1 MRKSGWIVNVE
12 RCGYLDSDPG
22 AAGASVFN
30 VNLVRPWTESQAGD
44 DPVRGPKWPGLAA
57 EWGEL
62 QFPWRWT
69 PVGVGWQVW
78 GNAGAVG
85 APPLW
90 KELSGVSVLPATTE
104 TIDPKELGALRDAV
118 QGEIEKAASACN
130 YPLSQGLED
139 FWGADSRSLVHSLA
153 PLTHWPARISGEVL
167 QMSWFIAVADPLVAQ
182 CREFA
187 ILPDFEMNQ
196 APQADAKLKP
206 GQPVLFTGNLT
217 GGAKTEVVSVYS
229 DPRVA
234 FVCLAASKEGLEL
247 RAGTLQL
254 SQGLLSRS
262 AIRAAVWDFLL
273 PVHVLRR
280 WLQVEDGLKP
290 GVFADP
296 VVRPSAWHLLWKT
309 MGMGVE
315 TGDGRAN
322 VVEFLLNEK
331 ESGRERDLRAK
342 IQALQPTS
350 VQASEA
356 LLQAAAHL
364 SGTIVDARRPEWTA
378 DHRQRWTERLARL
391 QALAAG
397 SGAEDVFTANWLVE
411 TDILLVD
418 ETATEVFGTWL
429 AMVLKPALQGFPT
442 VGTSL
447 EQRLTAPVRF
457 RGDLWARARAA
468 SISPAQ
474 WRSADL
480 LARALTPGMIDD
492 QMPEAAIKDLTAA
505 TMQHL
510 ETQLQITDAGG
521 APSTHAYDKLKA
533 AGLEGF
539 VRERVK
545 ALAVHL
551 LAQVQSKRPRSRDRG
566 LRLDF
571 SGWDAPDTARL
582 DQSIRGYAVAL
593 AAGFVSGGRWHPD
606 GKKARWLTD
615 TAMRYTK
622 SDGAWDWLSAAAAG
636 GAAANT
642 GSAWMHETVGS
653 TMSDGERIVSVEYDG
668 VPIATTVTNDKD
680 EVVYDKP
687 DGTEGALQK
696 DDGVRAVEFAWRS
709 SEIPLP
715 LLGYGLAYK
724 AVATP
729 LDNAGAAVDP
739 ALRSCPA
746 QLIPAPDLGNFAAL
760 GDTKDSFHFRSSE
773 PPGGPELKH
782 VLDPAKPVIDAGLY
796 ELSGETQAHA
806 YQAAYVEG
814 LQRDVALLTA
824 DTHWFPKTAQQCSFR
839 VEPPGSH
846 FAFIERW
853 INTDRVLVAN
863 NQAAHVSDPQFKN
876 MDSTS
881 LRDFA
886 QRFRETKEKGVG
898 GTSSYHPAVRAIG
911 VQVWSP
917 GRTKAVIVPFDPVSA
932 GLTLSGFALTVEV
945 QAAVAAADVD
955 ITKDTGDRVVVQVP
969 QGRFVRVRMFSLV
982 PEKFFAS
989 EGTDGRFAEGIQI
1002 AAQDA
1007 PPEFAA
1013 NRYAAFGPSELWFET
1028 LPQWNPA
1035 LLNTEATVTL
1045 DAPRE
1050 DVAGLVSPNLV
1061 TARIDFGAEDWAPW
1075 VKGVHTQQH
1084 EWHWTGYPVEFPR
1097 ASDDLMRW
1105 LSPLAGVESFRMEI
1119 NPEFTTGFSLSKSIW
1134 KIGADASNGELIHR
1148 WELSAGRRPA
1158 RYGAVFVRPMLRF
1171 RRLLNPM
1178 IFDDG
1183 PVLLERKIWAA
1194 GSLIAGRAEAGT
1206 SSRLPAPV
1214 LRHAIPL
1221 TATYD
1226 PEHPRRRDSNGVLL
1240 VLNEAIRRTDDL
1252 ASFGGISETLELD
1265 LVESRVG
1272 GLPEL
1277 GNNPIMHALRAPAAA
1292 ATGLSLKPA
1301 IGLGFDI
1308 GRNPKVAQ
1316 TALVVQPV
1324 GGNGQWLLAK
1334 ARLRRVLL
1342 PETELGTLV
1351 TPQGT
1356 AFPLANRV
1364 EGEEVIPP
1372 DFAVDVVGPELGVL
1386 TLAFPGQGTVTVK
1399 LPTHDPGTFRY
1410 LLSWH
1415 KGRWG
1420 TGEAVPRWRCQAL
1433 LQEQIP
1439 AGLEWRTVKKV
1450 SCDQNS
1456 GSQVPL
1462 ALSGTECSLEV
1473 PAKRQFTLRRIRLSD
1488 YTDPQWLTFIGSF
1501 GSRRPAAYED
1511 LVVVADYAGGV
1522 TLRVRPGSGAALPV
1536 LQGLDASLAGHTDPS
1551 FHLLLL
1557 TRPTCDVT
1565 RDRAGPEAGMLVG
1578 AYWMRAGRFESLP
1591 YDMGARAKVK
1601 LDGCSGH
1608 ILALQRITALSDKEV
1623 QELQKIET
1631 LPQLLAHIF
1640 PTQEMGAR
1648 ESLARFLPEFIG
1660 PIPVEERET

>member
-1 MRKSGWIVNVE
+1 MGKSGWIVNVE
-12 RCGYLDSDPG
+12 RCGYLDSEPG
-22 AAGASVFN
+22 AADASVFN
-30 VNLVRPWTESQAGD
+30 VNLVRPWTEAQAGD
-44 DPVRGPKWPGLAA
+44 DPVRGPKWPGLVA

-62 QFPWRWT
+62 LFPWRWT
-69 PVGVGWQVW
+69 PAGVGWQVW
-78 GNAGAVG
+78 GNAAAVG
-85 APPLW
+85 APPHW
-90 KELSGVSVLPATTE
+90 KELKGVSVLPGTRE
-104 TIDPKELGALRDAV
+104 TIDAKELGALRDAV
-118 QGEIEKAASACN
+118 QGEIEKAASACD

-139 FWGADSRSLVHSLA
+139 FWGTESRSLVHSLA
-153 PLTHWPARISGEVL
+153 PLTHWPARISSEVL
-167 QMSWFIAVADPLVAQ
+167 QMSWFIAVADPVVAQ

-187 ILPDFEMNQ
+187 ILPDFEMKK

-206 GQPVLFTGNLT
+206 GQPERFTGDLT
-217 GGAKTEVVSVYS
+217 GRAKTEVVSVYS

-273 PVHVLRR
+273 PIHVLRR
-280 WLQVEDGLKP
+280 WLHVERGLKP
-290 GVFADP
+290 DVFSDP
-296 VVRPSAWHLLWKT
+296 AVRPSAWHLLWKT
-309 MGMGVE
+309 LGMGTE
-315 TGDGRAN
+315 TGDDRAN
-322 VVEFLLNEK
+322 VVEFLLNEQ

-342 IQALQPTS
+342 IQALQPTP
-350 VQASEA
+350 AEAGEA
-356 LLQAAAHL
+356 LLQAAAQL
-364 SGTIVDARRPEWTA
+364 SATAVDARRPDWTA

-391 QALAAG
+391 QALAAA
-397 SGAEDVFTANWLVE
+397 SGADDQFTANWLAE
-411 TDILLVD
+411 TDVVVVD
-418 ETATEVFGTWL
+418 ETATEVYGAWL
-429 AMVLKPALQGFPT
+429 ATVLKPVLQGFPT
-442 VGTSL
+442 VGTGL

-468 SISPAQ
+468 AISPAQ

-480 LARALTPGMIDD
+480 LARTLTPGMIDG
-492 QMPEAAIKDLTAA
+492 QIPEAAIKDLTAA
-505 TMQHL
+505 TLQHL
-510 ETQLQITDAGG
+510 ETQLQIPRAGG
-521 APSTHAYDKLKA
+521 APSGDAYEKLKA
-533 AGLEGF
+533 AGIEDF

-551 LAQVQSKRPRSRDRG
+551 LAQLQGKRPRSRDRG

-571 SGWDAPDTARL
+571 SGWDAPDTARQ

-606 GKKARWLTD
+606 AKKARWLTD

-622 SDGAWDWLSAAAAG
+622 LDGTWDWLSAADAG
-636 GAAANT
+636 GGAANT

-653 TMSDGERIVSVEYDG
+653 TMSDGERIVSVEYEG

-696 DDGVRAVEFAWRS
+696 DDGFQAVEFAWRA
-709 SEIPLP
+709 SEQSLP

-739 ALRSCPA
+739 VLRSGPA
-746 QLIPAPDLGNFAAL
+746 QLTPAPDLGNFAAA
-760 GDTKDSFHFRSSE
+760 GDAKESFHFRSSE
-773 PPGGPELKH
+773 PPGKPVLKH
-782 VLDPAKPVIDAGLY
+782 VLDPAKTVIDAGLY

-806 YQAAYVEG
+806 YQAAHVEG

-824 DTHWFPKTAQQCSFR
+824 DTHWFPKTAQHCSFR

-876 MDSTS
+876 VDSRA

-898 GTSSYHPAVRAIG
+898 GTASYHPAVRAIG

-917 GRTKAVIVPFDPVSA
+917 AKSKAVIVPFDPVSA
-932 GLTLSGFALTVEV
+932 GLTLSGFALTVDV
-945 QAAVAAADVD
+945 QAVAAPADLD
-955 ITKDTGDRVVVQVP
+955 ITKDAGGRVVVQVP
-969 QGRFVRVRMFSLV
+969 QGRFVRVRLFSLV

-989 EGTDGRFAEGIQI
+989 EGTNGRFAEGIQI
-1002 AAQDA
+1002 APQDA
-1007 PPEFAA
+1007 APEFAA
-1013 NRYAAFGPSELWFET
+1013 DKYAAFGPSELWFET

-1035 LLNTEATVTL
+1035 LLHAKATVTL

-1050 DVAGLVSPNLV
+1050 DAGGLVSPNLV

-1075 VKGVHTQQH
+1075 VKGVHAQQH

-1097 ASDDLMRW
+1097 ASDDLSKW
-1105 LSPLAGVESFRMEI
+1105 LPSLAGVESFRKVI
-1119 NPEFTTGFSLSKSIW
+1119 DPEFTTGFARPTSTW
-1134 KIGADASNGELIHR
+1134 KIGADASNGELFHR
-1148 WELSAGRRPA
+1148 WELPAGRRPA

-1171 RRLLNPM
+1171 RRLMNPRV
-1178 IFDDG
+1178 FNDG

-1206 SSRLPAPV
+1206 YVRLPTPV

-1226 PEHPRRRDSNGVLL
+1226 PEHPRRRDANGVLL

-1252 ASFGGISETLELD
+1252 AAFGGISDTIELD

-1277 GNNPIMHALRAPAAA
+1277 GNNPIMHPLRAPAAA

-1351 TPQGT
+1351 TSQGT
-1356 AFPLANRV
+1356 ASRLANRI

-1372 DFAVDVVGPELGVL
+1372 DFAVDVDGPALGELK
-1386 TLAFPGQGTVTVK
+1386 LAFPGQDTVTVK
-1399 LPTHDPGTFRY
+1399 LPTHDPGAFRY
-1410 LLSWH
+1410 VLSWH

-1433 LQEQIP
+1433 LQEQTP
-1439 AGLEWRTVKKV
+1439 AGLEWRTVNKV
-1450 SCDQNS
+1450 SCDQNG

-1462 ALSGTECSLEV
+1462 ALSGAECRVEG
-1473 PAKRQFTLRRIRLSD
+1473 PARRQFTLRRIRLSD

-1511 LVVVADYAGGV
+1511 LVVTADGAGGV
-1522 TLRVRPGSGAALPV
+1522 TLQVRPESSAALPA
-1536 LQGLDASLAGHTDPS
+1536 LQGLDASLAWHTDPS
-1551 FHLLLL
+1551 FHLLLV
-1557 TRPTCDVT
+1557 TRPTSDVT

-1578 AYWMRAGRFESLP
+1578 AYWMRAGKFESLP
-1591 YDMGARAKVK
+1591 YEVGAAAEAN
-1601 LDGCSGH
+1601 LDGCCAH
-1608 ILALQRITALSDKEV
+1608 ILALQRVTALSDEEV
-1623 QELQKIET
+1623 KELQKIGT

-1640 PTQEMGAR
+1640 PTQELGAR

-1660 PIPVEERET
+1660 PIPVEKRGT